1 MQAPQGTEGSSRPPS
16 PTSEKLAAVARDIG
30 KLEADMEDLKQQI
43 FSTDQQI
50 DKVRQDKDEGWQE
63 ELAYL
68 RRKEEQLRAYLVQE
82 QQRLQRLQD
91 KELLLLKREGQE

>member
-30 KLEADMEDLKQQI
+30 KVEADMEDVKQQI
-43 FSTDQQI
+43 RSSDQQI
-50 DKVRQDKDEGWQE
+50 VKVQQDKDEGWQE